1 MFNWGHLKLEISISD
16 DLFSHGWKGVI
27 REGAVFRQQ
36 LLAISSLM
44 RVLYRSPYKTNTKPA
59 VEIAGFV
66 FFGFEYLI

>member
-1 MFNWGHLKLEISISD
+1 MFNWGRLKLEISISD

-44 RVLYRSPYKTNTKPA
+44 GVVSFSIQNKHKTRC
-59 VEIAGFV
+59 
-66 FFGFEYLI
+66 

>member
-1 MFNWGHLKLEISISD
+1 MFNWGRLKLEISISD

-44 RVLYRSPYKTNTKPA
+44 GVCRSPYKTNTKPT

>member
-1 MFNWGHLKLEISISD
+1 MFNWGRLKLEISISD

-44 RVLYRSPYKTNTKPA
+44 GGVSFSIQNKHKTRC
-59 VEIAGFV
+59 
-66 FFGFEYLI
+66 

>member
-1 MFNWGHLKLEISISD
+1 MFNWGRLKLEISISD

-44 RVLYRSPYKTNTKPA
+44 GGCVVLRYKTNTKPA

>member
-1 MFNWGHLKLEISISD
+1 MFNWGRLKLEISISD

-44 RVLYRSPYKTNTKPA
+44 GAVSFSIQKITKPA

>member
-1 MFNWGHLKLEISISD
+1 MFNWGRLKLEISISD

-44 RVLYRSPYKTNTKPA
+44 GGCVVLHTKQTQTP
-59 VEIAGFV
+59 
-66 FFGFEYLI
+66 LLR